1 MTRFR
6 FTNEAVKDLED
17 IWVYT
22 KQTWSLEQADRYYNL
37 IVDEIEFIA
46 INPKLGRS
54 IDNVKAGYKST
65 KVKSH
70 VVYYKQIEDDSI
82 LIVRILHQRMDSEN
96 LLRLQA

>member
-1 MTRFR
+1 MTKFR

-17 IWVYT
+17 IWFYT

-37 IVDEIEFIA
+37 IIDEIEFITS
-46 INPKLGRS
+46 NPKLGRS
-54 IDNVKAGYKST
+54 IDNIKVGYKST

-70 VVYYKQIEDDSI
+70 VVYYKQIEDDRI

-96 LLRLQA
+96 KLK